1 MKYII
6 TFLFFSTCFQCFS
19 QVHDYYVFL
28 VKGDVLVF
36 KPGANATLVKQN
48 SFLDNGQLITIKK
61 NAEVT
66 VVGREQEYYVL
77 QSPGTYKVKDLEKEK
92 ANPISGVT
100 KTYLRLVWDELFHPH
115 EDYKS
120 FTNNNNTVVYGGVSR
135 NIDCNNLVFPIAG
148 LKTSGDSL
156 HFKWHKTSPS
166 SSYRLLVYDSQRK
179 EVVNMAIKDTQ
190 EILSLTVDLHAIPGN
205 YYWLVESEDGTCEDE
220 VPVFFELMTKE
231 NEQKLIASILAGNN
245 DQDLPEGL
253 QAINKL
259 EKNGL
264 IHAAAEYYST
274 LVNKYPNEE
283 ILVKSYVLF
292 LLKYGY
298 DDRAY
303 SAWEKIPLKNKV
315 LKN

>member
-1 MKYII
+1 MKYIC
-6 TFLFFSTCFQCFS
+6 TLLFFLACSQCFS

-28 VKGDVLVF
+28 VKGDVYVS
-36 KPGANATLVKQN
+36 KPGTNSALVKQN

-61 NAEVT
+61 DAEVT
-66 VVGREQEYYVL
+66 IVGREQEYYVL
-77 QSPGTYKVKDLEKEK
+77 KSPGTYKVKDLEKEK
-92 ANPISGVT
+92 PNPISGVT

-115 EDYKS
+115 EDFKS
-120 FTNNNNTVVYGGVSR
+120 FTTNNSAVVYGGVSR
-135 NIDCNNLVFPIAG
+135 TTDCNNLVFPIPG

-156 HFKWHKTSPS
+156 HFKWHKTSAA
-166 SSYRLLVYDSQRK
+166 SSYHLLVYDSQRK
-179 EVVNMAIKDTQ
+179 EVVNMPVKDTQ
-190 EILSLTVDLHAIPGN
+190 KILNLTADLHSIPGN

-220 VPVFFELMTKE
+220 VPVFFELMSKE

-245 DQDLPEGL
+245 DQDLPGGL

-264 IHAAAEYYST
+264 IPAAAEYYST
-274 LVNKYPNEE
+274 LVNKYPGEE
-283 ILVKSYVLF
+283 ILLKSYVLF

-303 SAWEKIPLKNKV
+303 SAWQKIPVKK
-315 LKN
+315 